1 MLHTVHDAPG
11 FKLDIRV
18 IQNPYAGPTVE
29 FYSTWPNANHP
40 ELHKLLSLT
49 LPPESFA
56 QLANILRQN
65 AVLPYAKV

>member
-18 IQNPYAGPTVE
+18 THDPYAGPTVE
-29 FYSTWPNANHP
+29 FFSTWPKANHP
-40 ELHKLLSLT
+40 EPHKLLSLT

-56 QLANILRQN
+56 QLANILREIA
-65 AVLPYAKV
+65 AVPNEVE